1 MRNDYKIPFVFGI
14 TIDFDGN
21 PSLLI
26 ILYLQNRPNF
36 RYLWR

>member
-14 TIDFDGN
+14 TADFDGN
-21 PSLLI
+21 PSLI

-36 RYLWR
+36 RDLWC